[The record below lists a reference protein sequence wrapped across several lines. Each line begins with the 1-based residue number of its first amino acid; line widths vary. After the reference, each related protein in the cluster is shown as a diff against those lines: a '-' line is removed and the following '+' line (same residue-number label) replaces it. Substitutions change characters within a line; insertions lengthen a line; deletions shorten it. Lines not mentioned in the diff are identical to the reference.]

1 VRSRLALVFCEL
13 AQDVPEPPVHLF
25 QDGHVILR
33 GYAAQPAQPG
43 DGGIHP
49 GVAGWGWVSQTAF
62 GIKILI
68 FLPGVQFLV
77 HVRYPPAGTLPSDAD
92 KSEAHMATAE
102 ECREAL
108 QALTGRLSEMNAQ
121 DRSSFFSN
129 RSFSCYV
136 TDLNITFLT
145 SITENGAEP
154 VKEAGPDEPPA
165 DIRITASSD
174 DTVTLA
180 ATPANI
186 ARMWMAGRVKIQ
198 ASLRDLLA
206 LRRLL

>member
-1 VRSRLALVFCEL
+1 MY
-13 AQDVPEPPVHLF
+13 LF
-25 QDGHVILR
+25 QDGDMFLGR
-33 GYAAQPAQPG
+33 PAEEAAQARHRVIHSLVTG
-43 DGGIHP
+43 DRCLSHGP
-49 GVAGWGWVSQTAF
+49 F
-62 GIKILI
+62 GIKVLI
-68 FLPGVQFLV
+68 FAWVFV
-77 HVRYPPAGTLPSDAD
+77 SHVLYPPAGTLPSDAD

-108 QALTGRLSEMNAQ
+108 QTLTGRLAEMDPQ

-136 TDLNITFLT
+136 TDLGITF
-145 SITENGAEP
+145 ITRITASGAEP

-165 DIRITASSD
+165 DIRLIASSD
-174 DTVTLA
+174 DTVALA

-186 ARMWMAGRVKIQ
+186 ARMWMSGRVKIQ